1 LVITLSCDDK
11 SVGTKIMKSVLFI
24 LFAFLLS
31 FSLSANESL
40 NEPIL
45 PIANDHNSDPELLS
59 LGRELFNDKRLSKDG
74 SISCASCHALNKG
87 GADGRKMPMGI
98 RQQLGTINTPTIFNS
113 SLNFKQYWDGR
124 AENLSDQIDGPIEN
138 PAEMASSWP
147 AIITIINQ
155 DPHYR
160 DKFLSS
166 FEDGITIDNIKT
178 AIVSFENSLVTPN
191 SRFDLYLKG
200 NNNFITPNELAGY
213 NLFKNYGCI
222 SCHQGMAVGGN
233 LFQKHGIMKDYFADR
248 GNITEA
254 DYGRF
259 NVTQQEADRFVFK
272 VPSLRN
278 VELTAPYF
286 HDGSAETLDD
296 AISTMMIYQLG
307 VVAPLESDVQLI
319 AAFLKTLTGEYQ
331 GERLWNTEK

>member
-1 LVITLSCDDK
+1 
-11 SVGTKIMKSVLFI
+11 MKSVLLI

-31 FSLSANESL
+31 FSLSANEPL

-74 SISCASCHALNKG
+74 SISCASCHALNNG
-87 GADGRKMPMGI
+87 GADGRKVPIGI
-98 RQQLGTINTPTIFNS
+98 RQQLGTINTPTVFNS

-124 AENLSDQIDGPIEN
+124 AESLSEQIDGPIEN
-138 PAEMASSWP
+138 EAEMGSSWP
-147 AIITIINQ
+147 AVIAALKQ
-155 DPHYR
+155 DPSYQK
-160 DKFLSS
+160 KFKQH
-166 FEDGITIDNIKT
+166 FDNGITINNIKT
-178 AIVSFENSLVTPN
+178 ALVSFENSLVTPN
-191 SRFDLYLKG
+191 SRFDLYLNGDK
-200 NNNFITPNELAGY
+200 NAISANELAGY

-233 LFQKHGIMKDYFADR
+233 LFQKLGIMKDYFADR

-254 DYGRF
+254 DFGRF

-286 HDGSAETLDD
+286 HDGSTATLEA

-307 VVAPLESDVQLI
+307 VEPLESDVQLI
-319 AAFLKTLTGEYQ
+319 ATFLKTLTGEYQ
-331 GERLWNTEK
+331 GARLWNTEK